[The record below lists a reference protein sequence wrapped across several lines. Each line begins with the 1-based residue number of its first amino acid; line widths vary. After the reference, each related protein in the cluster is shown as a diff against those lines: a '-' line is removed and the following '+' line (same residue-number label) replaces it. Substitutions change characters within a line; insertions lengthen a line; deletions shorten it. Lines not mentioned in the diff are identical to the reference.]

1 MKKIAII
8 TTHPIQY
15 QIPLFKKFNKYKIKA
30 DVFFASTHG
39 LSSKIA
45 DSEFSLKF
53 NWDTY
58 KNPLKGYKSYFS
70 KNQKNTIFDFNLS
83 FKNLEKILK
92 RNHYDAI
99 LIFGWNKTIYL
110 KAFLIAKKLGIKTI
124 LRVETNLNSKI
135 SLIKKYL
142 KFCILKVY
150 LKFFDYFL
158 YIGSLNKDF
167 YSFHGVP
174 KKKLYYAPYFVENSF
189 FEKNLNK
196 KNLRKKLNLKNKKI
210 VIFVGKLIDRK
221 NPHDFLKLAHKF
233 QNNKRIHFL
242 IIGSGEL
249 NFYCKNFINSH
260 KLKNISMLGFLNQK
274 KIREVYSISDLL
286 ILTSKYETWGLVVNE
301 AMASGVPVIAT
312 KESGATKD
320 LIESGVTGY
329 SYNCGNIKE
338 LFSHFNKIILNIK
351 KLKTMKKN
359 VKKKIKKFTSDETI
373 KSIKKII

>member
-99 LIFGWNKTIYL
+99 LIFGWNKTLYL

-338 LFSHFNKIILNIK
+338 LFSHFNKIILNRK

>member
-15 QIPLFKKFNKYKIKA
+15 QIPLFKKFNKYRIKA

-39 LSSKIA
+39 LSSKTA
-45 DSEFSLKF
+45 DTEFSLKF

-58 KNPLKGYKSYFS
+58 KNPLKGFKSYFS

-99 LIFGWNKTIYL
+99 LIFGWNKVLYL

-174 KKKLYYAPYFVENSF
+174 KKKLYYAPYSVENSF
-189 FEKNLNK
+189 FEKN
-196 KNLRKKLNLKNKKI
+196 
-210 VIFVGKLIDRK
+210 
-221 NPHDFLKLAHKF
+221 
-233 QNNKRIHFL
+233 
-242 IIGSGEL
+242 
-249 NFYCKNFINSH
+249 
-260 KLKNISMLGFLNQK
+260 
-274 KIREVYSISDLL
+274 
-286 ILTSKYETWGLVVNE
+286 
-301 AMASGVPVIAT
+301 
-312 KESGATKD
+312 
-320 LIESGVTGY
+320 
-329 SYNCGNIKE
+329 
-338 LFSHFNKIILNIK
+338 
-351 KLKTMKKN
+351 
-359 VKKKIKKFTSDETI
+359 
-373 KSIKKII
+373 